1 MGGQSLILLDTHC
14 LIWMDQADTRM
25 GRSARGLADAAIE
38 TSELAVSV
46 ISFWEIALL
55 AAKGRLRMRGAVA
68 RWRHEMLERGIVE
81 LPLGGGTCI
90 AAAQLQDFHA
100 DPADRFI
107 VATTQALRATLVTAD
122 QRILSWAGSLERHD
136 GRL

>member
-14 LIWMDQADTRM
+14 LIWMDQAHARM
-25 GRSARGLADAAIE
+25 GLAARGLADAAME
-38 TSELAVSV
+38 AKELAVSV
-46 ISFWEIALL
+46 ISFWEVALL
-55 AAKGRLRMRGAVA
+55 VGKGRLRMRGRVA
-68 RWRHEMLERGIVE
+68 RWRHDMLERGVVE

-107 VATTQALRATLVTAD
+107 VATTQALGATLVTAD
-122 QRILSWAGSLERHD
+122 ERILRWPGPLERHD
-136 GRL
+136 ARI

>member
-1 MGGQSLILLDTHC
+1 VGRKSLILLDTHA

-25 GRSARGLADAAIE
+25 GRSARSLADAAME
-38 TSELAVSV
+38 AGDLVVSV

-55 AAKGRLRMRGAVA
+55 VAKGRMRVRGAVA
-68 RWRHEMLERGIVE
+68 RWRHEMLESGIVE

-107 VATTQALRATLVTAD
+107 VATTQALGATLVTAD
-122 QRILSWAGSLERHD
+122 QRMLAWTGPLERHD
-136 GRL
+136 ARL